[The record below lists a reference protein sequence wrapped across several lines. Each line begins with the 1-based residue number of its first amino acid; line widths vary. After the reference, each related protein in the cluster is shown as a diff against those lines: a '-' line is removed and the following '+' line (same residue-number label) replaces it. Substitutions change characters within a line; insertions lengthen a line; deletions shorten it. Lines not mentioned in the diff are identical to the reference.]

1 MRFPASFAAT
11 LTLLLIVAF
20 PNATSLSIAR
30 AQTAAD
36 PVIGTWRMN
45 TTKSRFNPGPGPK
58 NVTRTYAVSGSG
70 VKVTVEGLDALDT
83 KTRYEYTATYDGK
96 DQPIKGTSIPG
107 LAETIAVSRI
117 DPLTATEVL
126 KKDGKPIFFASRTVS
141 KDGKVLTF
149 VTSGINA
156 SGKPTSNMT
165 VYERQ

>member
-11 LTLLLIVAF
+11 LTLLLIVAL
-20 PNATSLSIAR
+20 PGTTSLSIAH

-45 TTKSRFNPGPGPK
+45 VDKSTFNPGPGPK
-58 NVTRTYAVSGSG
+58 NVTRTYEASGNG
-70 VKVTVEGLDALDT
+70 VKVTVQGLDALDT

-96 DQPIKGTSIPG
+96 DYPVKGTSVPG
-107 LAETIAVSRI
+107 LAEMISLSRI
-117 DPLTATEVL
+117 DTLTVTEVL
-126 KKDGKPIFFASRTVS
+126 KKNGKPIFFASRTVS